1 MQEKLENIKY
11 FYWIVMAHCKK
22 CWKFSEAKHNSSLLT
37 CYILIGLNKV
47 IIKKASIFSYSP
59 LIFIFFWKKTLRLYK
74 SVIKTCRT
82 DHDTVNFQEDFD
94 MVHWANCS
102 FSAITCEIA
111 AKEIKVNWFSLL
123 KARRAFKNYV
133 NKWLSGGP
141 IRICSK
147 NFTHCLDVNL
157 NDQKTSHFY
166 WCIPSMLETYLIS
179 E

>member
-1 MQEKLENIKY
+1 MKQNA
-11 FYWIVMAHCKK
+11 IVPY
-22 CWKFSEAKHNSSLLT
+22 LLAR
-37 CYILIGLNKV
+37 YLGLNKV

-59 LIFIFFWKKTLRLYK
+59 LIFIFFWKKTLRPYK
-74 SVIKTCRT
+74 LVIKTCKT

-133 NKWLSGGP
+133 NKWLSEALSEYAQNILHIAWMSIWLTKRQAISTDALLG
-141 IRICSK
+141 
-147 NFTHCLDVNL
+147 
-157 NDQKTSHFY
+157 
-166 WCIPSMLETYLIS
+166 TYTITK
-179 E
+179 

>member
-1 MQEKLENIKY
+1 VLEIQ
-11 FYWIVMAHCKK
+11 WVC
-22 CWKFSEAKHNSSLLT
+22 EAKRTSSLLT
-37 CYILIGLNKV
+37 CNILIGLNKV

-59 LIFIFFWKKTLRLYK
+59 LIFFWFFWKKTLRLYK
-74 SVIKTCRT
+74 PVIKTWRT

-141 IRICSK
+141 IRICS
-147 NFTHCLDVNL
+147 
-157 NDQKTSHFY
+157 
-166 WCIPSMLETYLIS
+166 
-179 E
+179 

>member
-37 CYILIGLNKV
+37 CYRLIGLNKV

-123 KARRAFKNYV
+123 KARRHSKTASINGSLGPYQNMFKIFYTLLGCQFEWP
-133 NKWLSGGP
+133 KDKPFLLTHS
-141 IRICSK
+141 RHAR
-147 NFTHCLDVNL
+147 NFYD
-157 NDQKTSHFY
+157 
-166 WCIPSMLETYLIS
+166 P
-179 E
+179 